1 MADCI
6 FCKIIAGE
14 IPSNKFFEDDDILAF
29 HDIDPKAPTHFLVI
43 PKQHIPNIMELTPE
57 EIPLMGSLMYKAQE
71 LAVSLGCAEMGA
83 RFVVN
88 CKSHGGQSVD
98 HLHVHVM
105 GGRKMSWP
113 PG

>member
-14 IPSNKFFEDDDILAF
+14 IPSNKIFEDDEILAF

-43 PKQHIPNIMELTPE
+43 PKKHITNIMELTRE
-57 EIPLMGSLMYKAQE
+57 EIPLMGALMFKAQE
-71 LAVSLGCAEMGA
+71 LAASLGCAGNGA
-83 RFVVN
+83 RFVIN